1 MHGRLHAHN
10 LLAVQPHCPISSPWL
25 TLEQVGRQSDC
36 QHWRLQARLLHQI
49 SSIGNGTALYVDRA
63 TLEASLSEV
72 QAQNGRLQD
81 TADNAME
88 LLHLDQSRR
97 SPQAE
102 DDAVE
107 AGARALEALLDYI
120 PGAGGAFS
128 ISAILLL
135 AYYEGF
141 HKHCPDTCTH
151 ASCFS
156 VEHQQVILLQL
167 WVSRHKGTLCFICVP

>member
-1 MHGRLHAHN
+1 M
-10 LLAVQPHCPISSPWL
+10 
-25 TLEQVGRQSDC
+25 
-36 QHWRLQARLLHQI
+36 QARLLHQI

-63 TLEASLSEV
+63 TLEARLSEV

-88 LLHLDQSRR
+88 LLHLDQSSRSPHG

-120 PGAGGAFS
+120 PGAGRAFWQS
-128 ISAILLL
+128 GQAFVGS
-135 AYYEGF
+135 
-141 HKHCPDTCTH
+141 
-151 ASCFS
+151 S
-156 VEHQQVILLQL
+156 
-167 WVSRHKGTLCFICVP
+167 